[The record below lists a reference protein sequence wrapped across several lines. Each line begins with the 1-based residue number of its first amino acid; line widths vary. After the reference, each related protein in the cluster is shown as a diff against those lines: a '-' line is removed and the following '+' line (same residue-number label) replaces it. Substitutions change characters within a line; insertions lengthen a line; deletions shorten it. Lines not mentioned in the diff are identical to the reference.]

1 MRACQLRDLKGREW
15 RSAWKRGREGEREKE
30 RTHAGEEERE
40 SVFHISKLLTV
51 NLLKVLITHIPIFYM
66 VTC

>member
-1 MRACQLRDLKGREW
+1 MPTERLEESGGACGRE
-15 RSAWKRGREGEREKE
+15 RERE
-30 RTHAGEEERE
+30 RMHAGEEERE

>member
-1 MRACQLRDLKGREW
+1 M
-15 RSAWKRGREGEREKE
+15 GERERE
-30 RTHAGEEERE
+30 RMHAGEEERE